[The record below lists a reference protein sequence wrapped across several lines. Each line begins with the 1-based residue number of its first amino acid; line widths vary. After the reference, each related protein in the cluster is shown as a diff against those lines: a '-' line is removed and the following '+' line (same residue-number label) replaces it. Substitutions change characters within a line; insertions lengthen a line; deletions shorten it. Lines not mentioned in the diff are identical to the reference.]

1 MVLAMRNAG
10 EPEPHA
16 TDEYKRTS
24 AYIQYTFF
32 NESDSEM
39 DCGPGN
45 YEPDSESDSD
55 SESVLR

>member
-32 NESDSEM
+32 KDGM
-39 DCGPGN
+39 DWGPGD

-55 SESVLR
+55 SESEPR

>member
-32 NESDSEM
+32 EESEM
-39 DCGPGN
+39 DWGPGF

-55 SESVLR
+55 SESEPQ